1 MSIDHNRKK
10 QEFSMSFEQD
20 QSTTELEGDDASN
33 HELTAV
39 NTQYAKQIEQL
50 SNTRKSVQ

>member
-1 MSIDHNRKK
+1 
-10 QEFSMSFEQD
+10 MSFEQD
-20 QSTTELEGDDASN
+20 QSTTELEGDDASY

-39 NTQYAKQIEQL
+39 NTRYAKQIEQL